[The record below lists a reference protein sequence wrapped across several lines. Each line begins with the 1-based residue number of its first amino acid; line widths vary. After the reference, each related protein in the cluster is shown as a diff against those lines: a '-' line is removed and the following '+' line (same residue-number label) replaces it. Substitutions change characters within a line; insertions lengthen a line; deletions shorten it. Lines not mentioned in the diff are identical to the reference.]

1 MTIEGKQF
9 IGNQAETGTG
19 PVFQAVN
26 PTKGTPLAPEYRAT
40 ESQDVDRACA
50 LAASAF
56 EAYRVTT
63 GLQRAAFLEAIAEEI
78 EALGDDLLQR
88 AMAECALPIPRL
100 TGERG
105 RTCAQLRM
113 FANLV
118 REGSWVDAS
127 IDHALPDREPLP
139 KPDLRR
145 MLRPLGPVA
154 VFGASNFPLA
164 YSVAGGDTASALAA
178 GCPVIVKAHPAHPGT
193 SEWVAR
199 AILAAAARTGM
210 PKGVFSLVHGH
221 VETGLALVRHPSI
234 EAVGFT
240 GSLAGG
246 RALFDAASR
255 RERPI
260 PVFAEMGSVNPVF
273 FMPSALAAKGEAL
286 AAQYVQSLVLGVGQF
301 CTNPGL
307 VFAVEGADLD
317 AFVAKVAE
325 EVQAQTSGVML
336 TAAIGDAYCSR
347 AEVRGKRDGVSLL
360 ASGAPAAPG
369 RVAPMMFRT
378 SLEKFLRDRSL
389 HEEMFGPAGLLVV
402 VPDEGDLVVA
412 AALVE
417 GQLTASLHA
426 DSDDAGAPALLAALE
441 RIAGRVV
448 VNGFP
453 TGVEVC
459 PSMVHGGPYPAT
471 TDARTTSVGT
481 AAINRFARPVAF
493 QSVPDAWLPAE
504 LQEAN
509 PLGIRRQVDGRWEG

>member
-1 MTIEGKQF
+1 MTIEGKHF
-9 IGNQAETGTG
+9 IGKKAGTG
-19 PVFQAVN
+19 SGEAFQGVN
-26 PTKGTPLAPEYRAT
+26 PTKGELLEPVFHVT
-40 ESQDVDRACA
+40 ETQGVDRACA
-50 LAASAF
+50 LATSAF
-56 EAYRVTT
+56 EVYRGKT
-63 GLQRAAFLEAIAEEI
+63 GAERGAFLDAIAEEI
-78 EALGDDLLQR
+78 EALGDELLQR
-88 AMAECALPIPRL
+88 TMAECALPIPRL

-118 REGSWVDAS
+118 REGSWVQAS
-127 IDHALPDREPLP
+127 IDRAIPDREPMP

-193 SEWVAR
+193 SELVAR
-199 AILAAAARTGM
+199 AVLAAAERTGM
-210 PKGVFSLVHGH
+210 PNGVFSMVHGH
-221 VETGLALVRHPSI
+221 VETGLTLVRHPSI
-234 EAVGFT
+234 QAVGFT
-240 GSLAGG
+240 GSLTGG

-273 FMPSALAAKGEAL
+273 LMPSALAAHGETL
-286 AAQYVQSLVLGVGQF
+286 ASQYVQSLVLGVGQF

-307 VFAVEGADLD
+307 VFAVEGAELD
-317 AFVAKVAE
+317 AFVAKVAL

-336 TAAIGDAYCSR
+336 TAAMGDAYCSR
-347 AEVRGKRDGVSLL
+347 AEIRGKRDGVKLL
-360 ASGAPAAPG
+360 ASGVTAAPG
-369 RVAPMMFRT
+369 RVAPMMYRT
-378 SLEKFLRDRSL
+378 NLEKFMRDRSL

-402 VPDEGDLVVA
+402 VPEEAELLSA
-412 AALVE
+412 AACVE
-417 GQLTASLHA
+417 GQLTATLHA
-426 DSDDAGAPALLAALE
+426 EASDANAPALLAALE

-471 TDARTTSVGT
+471 TDSRTTSVGT
-481 AAINRFARPVAF
+481 AAIDRFVRLVCF
-493 QSVPDAWLPAE
+493 QNVPDAWLPAE

-509 PLGIRRQVDGRWEG
+509 PLGIQRAEA